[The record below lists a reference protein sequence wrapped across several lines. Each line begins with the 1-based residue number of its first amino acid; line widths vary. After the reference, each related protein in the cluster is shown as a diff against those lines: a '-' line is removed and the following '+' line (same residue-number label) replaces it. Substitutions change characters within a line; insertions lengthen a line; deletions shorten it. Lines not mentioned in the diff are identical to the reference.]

1 MGTSLLRLASQEARA
16 YAAAHDH
23 REVERALATATAA
36 RRQSTSPEEM
46 PGVFRFE
53 PGKAA
58 YYASEA
64 RLALGGE
71 DNYRRAAADAEQAL
85 ILFNEVPENQRCRE
99 FVAAAQLD
107 LAAAHLALEDL
118 DGAEQHLR
126 PVLRLP
132 VESRTLPVVQRVA
145 KVGAAVAGPRYARS
159 MLATELSEQ
168 INLFCAYTATRELP
182 QLPQSPTMP

>member
-1 MGTSLLRLASQEARA
+1 
-16 YAAAHDH
+16 
-23 REVERALATATAA
+23 
-36 RRQSTSPEEM
+36 M

-71 DNYRRAAADAEQAL
+71 DNYRRAAADAEEAL
-85 ILFNEVPENQRCRE
+85 ALFNDVPEAERCPE

-107 LAAAHLALEDL
+107 LAIAHLMLDDL

-126 PVLRLP
+126 PVLCLRL
-132 VESRTLPVVQRVA
+132 RVA
-145 KVGAAVAGPRYARS
+145 RSLLSNVSPRSA
-159 MLATELSEQ
+159 
-168 INLFCAYTATRELP
+168 P
-182 QLPQSPTMP
+182 P